1 MRIDSEGE
9 KERKMKTSL
18 HELDSSPNVGRN
30 LLLLMKM
37 LNEAAE
43 NPPAPFLLSRSR
55 HCTERKPISVIQHHI
70 INVTLT
76 LFAQ

>member
-9 KERKMKTSL
+9 KEIKMKTSL

-55 HCTERKPISVIQHHI
+55 HCTERKLISVIQPHI
-70 INVTLT
+70 INMTLT